1 MYLGGAVSPASRHP
15 LEGRLSSYDYDD
27 YADAEESFAKR
38 KDRRK
43 PKGRR
48 SVKTLEQKQDDK
60 TQFEEPGLQHV
71 FEMGLLDTL
80 IGELKSGKEATVYL
94 AEGPQGLL
102 AAKVYSDMAVRSFK
116 NDQVYRDGRFIGDD
130 RLEKAIQQRSRTGLN
145 VQQALWILHEY
156 IQLWELYEAGV
167 PVPKPAVGPGL
178 NECAKAG
185 RVVLMNFIGDDAGVA
200 APRLSDVRLTPA
212 EGEAAFAQS
221 LDIMVALLKLG
232 KVHGDYSAYNLL
244 WWEGRVIVIDVPQ
257 MVNIAENKH
266 APELL
271 EQDVESLCQ
280 SLRRSVDADPQ
291 IVLLEVRRRAGLNP
305 ALNPLGEVRG

>member
-1 MYLGGAVSPASRHP
+1 MSH
-15 LEGRLSSYDYDD
+15 YDYDD
-27 YADAEESFAKR
+27 FEDMEESFAKR

-48 SVKTLEQKQDDK
+48 SVKELEQTKEK
-60 TQFEEPGLQHV
+60 NEPRFEEPGLQHV
-71 FEMGLLDTL
+71 FELGAMDEL

-102 AAKVYSDMAVRSFK
+102 AAKLYSDMAVRSFK
-116 NDQVYRDGRFIGDD
+116 NDQVYRDGRFIGDAKI
-130 RLEKAIQQRSRTGLN
+130 EKAIAQRSRTGLS

-156 IQLWELYEAGV
+156 IQLWELYEAGI

-185 RVVLMNFIGDDAGVA
+185 RVVLMEFVGDETGIA
-200 APRLSDVRLTPA
+200 APRLADVRLEPEEA
-212 EGEAAFAQS
+212 EDAFEQS
-221 LDIMVALLKLG
+221 LDIMVDLLKLG
-232 KVHGDYSAYNLL
+232 KIHGDYSAYNLL
-244 WWEGRVIVIDVPQ
+244 WWEKRVIVIDVPQ

-271 EQDVESLCQ
+271 EQDVASLCQ
-280 SLRRSVDADPQ
+280 SFRRTIDADPQ
-291 IVLLEVRRRAGLNP
+291 MVLHNVRQRAGLNP
-305 ALNPLGEVRG
+305 ALNPLGKIKG

>member
-1 MYLGGAVSPASRHP
+1 MPN
-15 LEGRLSSYDYDD
+15 YDYDD
-27 YADAEESFAKR
+27 FEDMEESFAKR

-48 SVKTLEQKQDDK
+48 TVKELETSQKKSAEKNK
-60 TQFEEPGLQHV
+60 TRFEEPGLQHV
-71 FEMGLLDTL
+71 FELGLIDELV
-80 IGELKSGKEATVYL
+80 GELKSGKEATVYL

-102 AAKVYSDMAVRSFK
+102 AAKLYSDMAVRSFK
-116 NDQVYRDGRFIGDD
+116 NDQVYRDGRFIGDA
-130 RLEKAIQQRSRTGLN
+130 RMEKAIQQRSRTGLN

-156 IQLWELYEAGV
+156 VQLWELYEAGV

-185 RVVLMNFIGDDAGVA
+185 RVVLMEFIGDETGVA
-200 APRLSDVRLTPA
+200 APRLSDVRLSEEEA
-212 EGEAAFAQS
+212 EDAFAQS

-232 KVHGDYSAYNLL
+232 KIHGDYSAYNLL

-257 MVNIAENKH
+257 MVNIAENKR

-280 SLRRSVDADPQ
+280 SLRRTIDADPQ
-291 IVLLEVRRRAGLNP
+291 AVLRQVRQRAGLNP
-305 ALNPLGEVRG
+305 ALNPFGQPG

>member
-1 MYLGGAVSPASRHP
+1 MP
-15 LEGRLSSYDYDD
+15 YDYDD
-27 YADAEESFAKR
+27 FEDMEESFAKR
-38 KDRRK
+38 KDRRR

-48 SVKTLEQKQDDK
+48 SVKELEATPKKEDK
-60 TQFEEPGLQHV
+60 TRFEEPGLQHV
-71 FEMGLLDTL
+71 YELGAINEL

-102 AAKVYSDMAVRSFK
+102 AAKLYSDMAVRSFK
-116 NDQVYRDGRFIGDD
+116 NDQVYRDGRFIGDAKI
-130 RLEKAIQQRSRTGLN
+130 EKAIAQRSRTGLN

-156 IQLWELYEAGV
+156 IQLWELYEAGI

-185 RVVLMNFIGDDAGVA
+185 RVVLMEFIGDDAGVA
-200 APRLSDVRLTPA
+200 APRLSDVRLTEEEA
-212 EGEAAFAQS
+212 EDAFSQS
-221 LDIMVALLKLG
+221 LDVMVDLLKLG

-257 MVNIAENKH
+257 MVNVKENKH

-271 EQDVESLCQ
+271 EQDVQSLCQ
-280 SLRRSVDADPQ
+280 SLRRSIDADPQ
-291 IVLLEVRRRAGLNP
+291 MVLHGVRQRAGLNP
-305 ALNPLGEVRG
+305 ALNPLGEIKG

>member
-1 MYLGGAVSPASRHP
+1 MP
-15 LEGRLSSYDYDD
+15 SYDYDD
-27 YADAEESFAKR
+27 FEDMEESFAKR

-48 SVKTLEQKQDDK
+48 TVKELEQTKEK
-60 TQFEEPGLQHV
+60 NEPRFEEPGLQHV
-71 FEMGLLDTL
+71 FELGAMDTL

-102 AAKVYSDMAVRSFK
+102 AAKLYSDMAVRSFK
-116 NDQVYRDGRFIGDD
+116 NDQVYRDGRFIGDAKI
-130 RLEKAIQQRSRTGLN
+130 EKAIAQRSRTGLN

-156 IQLWELYEAGV
+156 IQLWELYEAGI

-185 RVVLMNFIGDDAGVA
+185 RVVLMEFIGDETGVA
-200 APRLSDVRLTPA
+200 APRLADIRLEPDEA
-212 EGEAAFAQS
+212 EDAFEQS
-221 LDIMVALLKLG
+221 LDIMVNLLKLG
-232 KVHGDYSAYNLL
+232 KIHGDYSAYNLL

-271 EQDVESLCQ
+271 GQDVTSLCQ
-280 SLRRSVDADPQ
+280 SFRRTIDADPQ
-291 IVLLEVRRRAGLNP
+291 IVLRRVRQRAGLNM
-305 ALNPLGEVRG
+305 ALEQQTLKAG